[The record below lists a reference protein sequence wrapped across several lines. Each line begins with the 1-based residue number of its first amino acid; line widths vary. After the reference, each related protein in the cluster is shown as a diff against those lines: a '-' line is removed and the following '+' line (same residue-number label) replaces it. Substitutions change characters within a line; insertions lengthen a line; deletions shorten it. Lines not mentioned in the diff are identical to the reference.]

1 MSGID
6 AAVSMFLTFAAAL
19 AHGAMIV
26 VLCWLSMAA
35 VTLFIEILAAKRAA
49 ARVGAASPS
58 TPDWPRVAVL
68 VPAHNESAG
77 IIPTLTDARSQL
89 RVTDRL
95 LVVADNCSDDT
106 AQVARAE
113 GADVFERRD
122 PERRGKGYALSAGV
136 AHLSLD
142 PPDIVVIVDADCRIS
157 PNAHLAPRRELRAK
171 SATVQANYIMRA
183 PAETA
188 LSYDVAKFAW
198 RVKNFVRPLGLLAL
212 GLPCQLTG
220 SGMAFP
226 WRTISTAKPRLRQ
239 HRRGYGSRR
248 RTRDARRTAA
258 LLPGRRSDER
268 LSNVKKGCCDP
279 TASLGARSFPNHI
292 RIFRAADPQRS
303 AERSLDQIALGLD
316 LAVPPLSAL
325 VFMTSTVLVLCLML
339 LWFGFAASPFYVCVS
354 DLAILSLAVIMAWVD
369 HGQDVLPIGAL
380 PRLAPYLMS
389 QLRIYRLILRTKG
402 AAQWTPT
409 DRK

>member
-1 MSGID
+1 
-6 AAVSMFLTFAAAL
+6 
-19 AHGAMIV
+19 
-26 VLCWLSMAA
+26 
-35 VTLFIEILAAKRAA
+35 
-49 ARVGAASPS
+49 
-58 TPDWPRVAVL
+58 VL

-136 AHLSLD
+136 AYLSLD

-157 PNAHLAPRRELRAK
+157 PNAISRLAANCARSRRP
-171 SATVQANYIMRA
+171 VQANYIMRA

-226 WRTISTAKPRLRQ
+226 WRTISTASLASGNIVEDMALGVELAMRGKPPLYCPDAEVTSAFPTSKKAVVTQ
-239 HRRGYGSRR
+239 RR
-248 RTRDARRTAA
+248 RWEHGHFQIIFGSSGRLILNG
-258 LLPGRRSDER
+258 LLNG
-268 LSNVKKGCCDP
+268 
-279 TASLGARSFPNHI
+279 
-292 RIFRAADPQRS
+292 
-303 AERSLDQIALGLD
+303 SLDQIALGLD
-316 LAVPPLSAL
+316 LAIPPLSAL
-325 VFMTSTVLVLCLML
+325 VFMTSTVLVFCLIM
-339 LWFGFAASPFYVCVS
+339 LWFGFAALPFYVCVA

>member
-1 MSGID
+1 
-6 AAVSMFLTFAAAL
+6 
-19 AHGAMIV
+19 
-26 VLCWLSMAA
+26 
-35 VTLFIEILAAKRAA
+35 
-49 ARVGAASPS
+49 
-58 TPDWPRVAVL
+58 VL

-136 AHLSLD
+136 AYLSLD

-157 PNAHLAPRRELRAK
+157 PNAISRLAANCARSRRP
-171 SATVQANYIMRA
+171 VQANYIMRA

-226 WRTISTAKPRLRQ
+226 WRTISTASLASGNIVEDMALGVELAMRGKPPLYCPDAEVTSAFPTSKKAVVTQ
-239 HRRGYGSRR
+239 RR
-248 RTRDARRTAA
+248 RWEHGHFQIIFGSSGRLILNG
-258 LLPGRRSDER
+258 LLNG
-268 LSNVKKGCCDP
+268 
-279 TASLGARSFPNHI
+279 
-292 RIFRAADPQRS
+292 
-303 AERSLDQIALGLD
+303 SLDQIALGLD
-316 LAVPPLSAL
+316 LAIPPLSAL
-325 VFMTSTVLVLCLML
+325 VFMTSTVLVFCLIML
-339 LWFGFAASPFYVCVS
+339 WVGFAALPFYVCVA